1 MLMEAKAKGLMEFTP
16 QEILSGLLE
25 KRADVF
31 RYLYKAYGPMIAGY
45 IRKNS
50 GTEEDVAEMIQVV
63 MLELWVAVRDGRY
76 QEEGKL
82 GQYLYQLS
90 SNTWRDELRKRR
102 NRPQQSLSDSDLQIE
117 DESDE
122 NLASAIV
129 KDRYLN
135 AVHEGMAQ
143 LGEVCRDIIQMYH
156 LQKIR
161 LQEIAERLEYDYD
174 NLRKRI
180 FDCRKKLK
188 QLTEN
193 ILAKDV
199 QE

>member
-1 MLMEAKAKGLMEFTP
+1 MEYTT
-16 QEILSGLLE
+16 QELLIGIQE
-25 KRADVF
+25 KDTEVF
-31 RYLYKAYGPMIAGY
+31 RYLYKYYGGMIAGY
-45 IRKNS
+45 VRKNS
-50 GTEEDVAEMIQVV
+50 GSEEDAVEMIQVV
-63 MLELWVAVRDGRY
+63 MLELWMAVQNGRY
-76 QEEGKL
+76 NEEGKL
-82 GQYLYQLS
+82 ANYIYQLT
-90 SNTWRDELRKRR
+90 SNSWRDELRKRKKR
-102 NRPQQSLSDSDLQIE
+102 SSEALSDGELQLKDDSEIDLVH
-117 DESDE
+117 
-122 NLASAIV
+122 AIV
-129 KDRYLN
+129 KDKQLN
-135 AVHEGMAQ
+135 AIHEAMGQ

-188 QLTEN
+188 QLTEG